1 MICHSYLLYIH
12 TYIHTHTSIHYNVIY
27 VYTHCK
33 YIYSPIVWY
42 MFPYT
47 RMYAL
52 ITYDMYTPTR
62 VYVQSSTGGQY
73 SGVADAFSSIYKEG
87 GIKSLYIGSYA
98 RVAWLLP
105 FTTIYL
111 GVYEFTKRAL
121 LKRKIDLYLSKRVG
135 FKPYTIRT

>member
-1 MICHSYLLYIH
+1 ML
-12 TYIHTHTSIHYNVIY
+12 
-27 VYTHCK
+27 
-33 YIYSPIVWY
+33 
-42 MFPYT
+42 
-47 RMYAL
+47 
-52 ITYDMYTPTR
+52 TR
-62 VYVQSSTGGQY
+62 VYVQSSSGGQY

-121 LKRKIDLYLSKRVG
+121 LKRKIDLYLSKKVAG
-135 FKPYTIRT
+135 SNLTPSVHKK